1 METKGVG
8 CGRDACISCSVC
20 YSILRAFPICTHR
33 CMQTLIGK
41 TSLRLKKYHMV
52 LISIRCNR
60 SLQYFRF
67 INGSRRSSSHQLHSF
82 GVLHTF
88 QSASAGIRRQY
99 LNRSYWRNAQ
109 STHGNRGRGKSALE
123 AAKCHRP
130 SPIAETRMWPDPLGP
145 PLHPTHSVS

>member
-88 QSASAGIRRQY
+88 QSASAGNAGHTSTVPEQVLLEAGAMLRLRMEIAAAVKALWRRQ
-99 LNRSYWRNAQ
+99 
-109 STHGNRGRGKSALE
+109 SAID
-123 AAKCHRP
+123 RV
-130 SPIAETRMWPDPLGP
+130 R
-145 PLHPTHSVS
+145 